1 MQLSIMIVLVLT
13 MCFAGIAYALE
24 GTATFYNRPYT
35 PSACFGN
42 EDHGRLVAGVSN
54 ELWNNGA
61 ACGRTIGVMC
71 TGATNL
77 APQSCIKGI
86 DIAVVVEITDHSPKC
101 SSTINLSE
109 DAFSV
114 IANPDAGRIRIEY
127 DE

>member
-1 MQLSIMIVLVLT
+1 MKLSIIIVVFT
-13 MCFAGIAYALE
+13 MCFAGIAYASE

-35 PSACFGN
+35 PSACFGY
-42 EDHGRLVAGVSN
+42 EDHGPLVAGVSN
-54 ELWNNGA
+54 ELWNNGE

-77 APQSCIKGI
+77 APQSCIEGT
-86 DIAVVVEITDHSPKC
+86 DIAVVVEITDHCPKC

-114 IANPDAGRIRIEY
+114 IANPDAGRIWIEY